1 MSNDQRPAAPQ
12 QAAGTY
18 PQPGYPQGFP
28 VRPPNPSALARK
40 ALACGIAAWV
50 VSVLTIVGA
59 VALVLTA
66 RAMRDASGLGW
77 IGFVAPMVIL
87 PALIVLTVMGFSAG
101 AQGMAYAST
110 PREFTMSKL
119 GKRLSVTHWILLA
132 LAFGAEWIRE
142 MVNYYMR
149 HPG

>member
-1 MSNDQRPAAPQ
+1 MSNGQRPVAPP

-18 PQPGYPQGFP
+18 PQPGYPQGVP
-28 VRPPNPSALARK
+28 VRPPNSSALARK

-50 VSVLTIVGA
+50 LSVLTIVGA
-59 VALVLTA
+59 AAFVHTA

-87 PALIVLTVMGFSAG
+87 LVLIVPTIMCSNAG
-101 AQGMAYAST
+101 LKGMAYAST

-119 GKRLSVTHWILLA
+119 GKRLSDTHWILLV
-132 LAFGAEWIRE
+132 LAFGAECIRE
-142 MVNYYMR
+142 MAN
-149 HPG
+149 

>member
-1 MSNDQRPAAPQ
+1 MSNGQRPVAPP

-18 PQPGYPQGFP
+18 PQPGYPQGVP

-40 ALACGIAAWV
+40 ALAWGIAAWV
-50 VSVLTIVGA
+50 ASVLTIVGA
-59 VALVLTA
+59 AALVHTA

-87 PALIVLTVMGFSAG
+87 LVLIVPTIMCSNAG
-101 AQGMAYAST
+101 LKGMAYAST

-119 GKRLSVTHWILLA
+119 GKRLSDTHWILLV
-132 LAFGAEWIRE
+132 LAFGAECIRE
-142 MVNYYMR
+142 MAN
-149 HPG
+149 

>member
-1 MSNDQRPAAPQ
+1 MSNGQRPVAPP

-18 PQPGYPQGFP
+18 PQPGYPQGVP

-40 ALACGIAAWV
+40 ALAYGIAAWV

-87 PALIVLTVMGFSAG
+87 LVLIVPTIMCSNAG
-101 AQGMAYAST
+101 LKGMAYAST
-110 PREFTMSKL
+110 PREFAMSKL
-119 GKRLSVTHWILLA
+119 GKRLSDTHWILLV
-132 LAFGAEWIRE
+132 LAFGVECIRE
-142 MVNYYMR
+142 MAN
-149 HPG
+149 

>member
-1 MSNDQRPAAPQ
+1 MSNGQRPVAPP

-87 PALIVLTVMGFSAG
+87 PGLRVMTVIGSSAW
-101 AQGMAYAST
+101 A
-110 PREFTMSKL
+110 R
-119 GKRLSVTHWILLA
+119 GKA
-132 LAFGAEWIRE
+132 
-142 MVNYYMR
+142 
-149 HPG
+149 

>member
-1 MSNDQRPAAPQ
+1 MSNGQRPVAPP

-59 VALVLTA
+59 VALALTA
-66 RAMRDASGLGW
+66 SAMGDASGLGT
-77 IGFVAPMVIL
+77 IVFIAQVGIL
-87 PALIVLTVMGFSAG
+87 PLLIVLTIMGSNAG
-101 AQGMAYAST
+101 LKGMAYAST
-110 PREFTMSKL
+110 RGNSQ
-119 GKRLSVTHWILLA
+119 
-132 LAFGAEWIRE
+132 
-142 MVNYYMR
+142 
-149 HPG
+149 

>member
-1 MSNDQRPAAPQ
+1 M
-12 QAAGTY
+12 
-18 PQPGYPQGFP
+18 
-28 VRPPNPSALARK
+28 
-40 ALACGIAAWV
+40 V

-87 PALIVLTVMGFSAG
+87 PVLIVLTVMGFSTG

-110 PREFTMSKL
+110 RGNSQ
-119 GKRLSVTHWILLA
+119 
-132 LAFGAEWIRE
+132 
-142 MVNYYMR
+142 
-149 HPG
+149 

>member
-1 MSNDQRPAAPQ
+1 MSNGQRPVAPP

-87 PALIVLTVMGFSAG
+87 PVLIVPTVTGSNAG
-101 AQGMAYAST
+101 LKGMAYAST

-119 GKRLSVTHWILLA
+119 GKRLSETHWILLV
-132 LAFGAEWIRE
+132 LAFGVECIRE
-142 MVNYYMR
+142 MAN
-149 HPG
+149 

>member
-1 MSNDQRPAAPQ
+1 MSNGQRPVAPP

-18 PQPGYPQGFP
+18 PQPGYPQGVP

-40 ALACGIAAWV
+40 ALAWGVAAWV
-50 VSVLTIVGA
+50 ASVLTIVGA
-59 VALVLTA
+59 AALEHTA

-87 PALIVLTVMGFSAG
+87 PLLIVTGSNAG
-101 AQGMAYAST
+101 LKGMAYAST

-119 GKRLSVTHWILLA
+119 GKRLSETHWILLA
-132 LAFGAEWIRE
+132 LAFGVECIRE
-142 MVNYYMR
+142 MAN
-149 HPG
+149 